1 MVKVIYNQSEVIE
14 GLESYSIDE
23 ICHIVLR
30 HISTCIEE
38 YEMSCCII
46 AIAIYGSRNRHTS
59 TDISDL
65 DVVVEYIGIEREDDC
80 FNIFNL
86 NPLYIE
92 DIKVDINP
100 ITKFKSGDI
109 VSFLEKCR
117 RYDAIQL
124 HR

>member
-1 MVKVIYNQSEVIE
+1 MLMVKVIYNQSEVIE

-46 AIAIYGSRNRHTS
+46 AIAIYGSRNKHTS

-65 DVVVEYIGIEREDDC
+65 DVIVEYIGSER
-80 FNIFNL
+80 
-86 NPLYIE
+86 
-92 DIKVDINP
+92 
-100 ITKFKSGDI
+100 
-109 VSFLEKCR
+109 
-117 RYDAIQL
+117 
-124 HR
+124 